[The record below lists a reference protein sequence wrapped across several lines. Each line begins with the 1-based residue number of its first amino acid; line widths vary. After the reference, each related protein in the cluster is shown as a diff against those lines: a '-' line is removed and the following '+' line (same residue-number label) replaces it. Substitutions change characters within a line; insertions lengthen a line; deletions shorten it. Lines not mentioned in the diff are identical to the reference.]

1 MNSLPPLVL
10 CLFLAACATS
20 RSPRAPDSNSID
32 SVDKAE
38 DQITDIATTPL
49 NDLNLVRVKIP
60 AILVAAHRKPY
71 APPDTQGCAGLATE
85 IQALDAVLGA
95 DLDAPANADDPGM
108 VRRGAAMIGDA
119 AVGVAR
125 GAAEGV
131 MPFRSWVRKL
141 TGAERH
147 AKEVAAAIAAGIVRR
162 SYLKGLG
169 QAEGCAAPA
178 APRQADA
185 PEAPTSE

>member
-1 MNSLPPLVL
+1 MKCLPPLVL

-20 RSPRAPDSNSID
+20 RSTRAPDADSSD

-38 DQITDIATTPL
+38 AQITDIATTPL

-60 AILVAAHRKPY
+60 AILRTAQKKPY
-71 APPDTQGCAGLATE
+71 APPDAPGCAGLATE

-95 DLDAPANADDPGM
+95 DLDAPPNPDDPGM
-108 VRRGAAMIGDA
+108 VQRSAVFIGDA

-169 QAEGCAAPA
+169 QAGGCEAPA
-178 APRQADA
+178 APRPQ
-185 PEAPTSE
+185 S